1 MLNRTD
7 EENLELMEKNSEK
20 GSFLEQKRATFNS
33 FQKNNRGATLCPP
46 LQSDLSN
53 HKNKNT
59 EIISMHF
66 LFQRELVKITIS
78 IPVPY

>member
-7 EENLELMEKNSEK
+7 EENLELMGKNSEK
-20 GSFLEQKRATFNS
+20 GSFLEQKRTTFNS

-53 HKNKNT
+53 HRNN
-59 EIISMHF
+59 INAVSF
-66 LFQRELVKITIS
+66 
-78 IPVPY
+78 